1 MEYCFILLLWTWA
14 QQPGFRHC
22 FNFDTKNYKIIA
34 GSKEAQFGYTV
45 QQHEAGGQKWL
56 LVGAPFETSGQ
67 HQTGDVYK
75 CPMNTGVHSNCTRL
89 NLGKVSLN
97 NVSER
102 KDKMRLGMT
111 LTSNPVDHSFVTCGP
126 LWSYECGSSYYSTGI
141 CSKVNEAFKYS
152 RTIAPAF
159 QSKFTI
165 IVIHSRCETYMDIM
179 IVLDGSNSIYPWY
192 EVRDFLVNILQKFY
206 IGPGQIQVGVV
217 QYGSRVVHEFSLNDF
232 RTVEEV
238 VEAAMTIDQRGGEET
253 RTALGINVA
262 RTEGFKRGGRK
273 GAKKVM
279 LVITDGES
287 HDSNDLQQVME
298 DGNADNITTYA
309 IAVLGYYNRRG
320 INPEAFLKEI
330 KYIASDP
337 DEKHFFKVT
346 DESALKDIVDALGER
361 IFSLEGMNP
370 NGTGFGL
377 QMSQA
382 GFSSHIVEDGILVG
396 AVGAYDWN
404 GAVLKET
411 RHGKVIPSKSSYLEE
426 FPEELKNHG
435 AYLGYTVSS
444 VMSAK
449 GKRIYLSGAPRFNH
463 TGKVIVFLLKN
474 NGNLNILQSLKGYQ
488 IGSYYG
494 SELAPLDIDGDGVTD
509 FLLVAAPMF
518 FSSSWERGNVYIY
531 RMTKRNL
538 FILEGTLE
546 IADRNQ
552 NSRFGSAMAPIP
564 DMNGDGYSEVVRIGA
579 AGFSSGLQYFGRS
592 IHGVMDANE
601 DGLVDLA
608 VGAFGDAVL
617 IWSRS
622 VVRIQTNITFEPEK
636 VNTFNKDCRRG
647 GKDVTCMSAVVCLGL
662 DARTEIQSHRV
673 GVWFSVLIDERRY
686 PPRATL
692 NDNDRQQLTRN
703 LTLQYMEES
712 CEDIYFYA
720 QETTDYGHPIVF
732 VVEVGLQSPDE
743 GPVLDRGWPT
753 TFRAELPYWNGC
765 EGDDSCVP
773 DLVLH
778 SRTDL
783 LDIRQF
789 CGSRER
795 AIWALCRHQ
804 GASVGS
810 SVGIVEASRR
820 RFVVDARLENRGEN
834 AYGTTLNI
842 SHSDNLLFS
851 SLVLKDHD
859 DGDIECRAEDREK
872 NVRICNVSSPFMRS
886 LAQVSFRL
894 EFELSHSIFL
904 DHVRVV
910 LDAASDGEEN
920 NPEDNSNNIFHLL
933 KYEADLLFTRESKPP
948 RFDINMDTS
957 WKTIDS
963 SGQRFNLT
971 YHIQNLGFLP
981 VSDLQLTVDVFAVTM
996 GGNHLLQI
1004 TNIDIDPVVSS
1015 NCVLPSSTT
1024 PNHIIPEDLTHVP
1037 QLNHSNSVALPIQCR
1052 LSLPAYQLVRVTV
1065 SGQLQLQA
1073 LLAVRFKTLTLVTAA
1088 SIELS
1093 PSSLMFLHEEKASR
1107 HIILEMRKEED
1118 YRIPVWIIVGS
1129 MLGGLLLLALLILVL
1144 WKLGFFNRQK
1154 QQKDEGGQVANE
1166 KTAEER

>member
-1 MEYCFILLLWTWA
+1 MWTNLQQVNVQLHISCSKCVILESYTTLLPCLR
-14 QQPGFRHC
+14 QC
-22 FNFDTKNYKIIA
+22 FNFDTKKYKIIE

-67 HQTGDVYK
+67 HQTGDIYK
-75 CPMNTGVHSNCTRL
+75 CPMDTSPNTNCTRL

-111 LTSNPVDHSFVTCGP
+111 LTSNPKDNSFVTCGP

-141 CSKVNEAFKYS
+141 CSRVNESFKFS
-152 RTIAPAF
+152 KTISPAF
-159 QSKFTI
+159 Q
-165 IVIHSRCETYMDIM
+165 RCETYMDIM

-192 EVRDFLVNILQKFY
+192 EVQDFLINILQKFY

-217 QYGSRVVHEFSLNDF
+217 QYGSRVVHEFTLNDF
-232 RTVEEV
+232 RSVEEV
-238 VEAAMTIDQRGGEET
+238 VEAAKTIDQRGGEET

-287 HDSNDLQQVME
+287 HDSPDLQKAME
-298 DGNADNITTYA
+298 DTEADNITMYA

-337 DEKHFFKVT
+337 DDKHFFNVT

-361 IFSLEGMNP
+361 IFSLEGVNP

-411 RHGKVIPSKSSYLEE
+411 RHGKVVPPKSSYLEE

-435 AYLGYTVSS
+435 AYLGYTVNS
-444 VMSAK
+444 VVSAK
-449 GKRIYLSGAPRFNH
+449 GRQLYVAGAPRFNH
-463 TGKVIVFLLKN
+463 TGKVIIFTLRN
-474 NGNLNILQSLKGYQ
+474 NGNLTILHSLKGQQ

-518 FSSSWERGNVYIY
+518 FSKGWERGKVYVY
-531 RMTKRNL
+531 RVTQQNHFL
-538 FILEGTLE
+538 LEGTLE
-546 IADRNQ
+546 VSDQSQ
-552 NSRFGSAMAPIP
+552 NSRFGGAMAPIP
-564 DMNGDGYSEVVRIGA
+564 DMNGDSYSEVVVGAPLEDDHQGAIYLFYGQLSGIQHKYRQRIGA
-579 AGFSSGLQYFGRS
+579 AGFSAGLQYFGRS
-592 IHGVMDANE
+592 VHGMMDVNE

-608 VGAFGDAVL
+608 VGALGAAVL

-622 VVRIQTNITFEPEK
+622 VVRIQGKITFEPEK
-636 VNTFNKDCRRG
+636 INTFNKDCRRG
-647 GKDVTCMSAVVCLGL
+647 GKDVTCMSAIVCISLE
-662 DARTEIQSHRV
+662 ARTRMQSHGV
-673 GVWFSVLIDERRY
+673 GVFDERRH
-686 PPRATL
+686 PPRASL
-692 NDNDRQQLTRN
+692 DDNDRQQQSRN
-703 LTLQYMEES
+703 LTLQRGEES
-712 CEDIYFYA
+712 CEHVHFYV
-720 QETTDYGHPIVF
+720 QETADYGHPIVF
-732 VVEVGLQSPDE
+732 VVKVGLQSPDQ
-743 GPVLDRGWPT
+743 GPVLDHGWPT
-753 TFRAELPYWNGC
+753 TFRTEIPFWNGC

-773 DLVLH
+773 DLILH

-783 LDIRQF
+783 LDRRQF
-789 CGSRER
+789 CRPRER
-795 AIWALCRHQ
+795 AAWALCHHQ

-810 SVGIVEASRR
+810 ERVVEASRR
-820 RFVVDARLENRGEN
+820 RLVVEARLENQGEN

-842 SHSDNLLFS
+842 SHSHNLLFS
-851 SLVLKDHD
+851 SLIVKDHSD
-859 DGDIECRAEDREK
+859 IQIECRAEDRER
-872 NVRICNVSSPFMRS
+872 NDRTCNVSSPFMRS
-886 LAQVSFRL
+886 LTQVL
-894 EFELSHSIFL
+894 YLISIVAGSCL
-904 DHVRVV
+904 V
-910 LDAASDGEEN
+910 SSSPSEMS
-920 NPEDNSNNIFHLL
+920 PEDNINNIFHPL
-933 KYEADLLFTRESKPP
+933 KYEADLLFTRDSKPP
-948 RFDINMDTS
+948 RFEINSDHYRN
-957 WKTIDS
+957 KPGS
-963 SGQRFNLT
+963 SGPMFNLT
-971 YHIQNLGFLP
+971 YHIQNLGFFP
-981 VSDLQLTVDVFAVTM
+981 VTDLQFAVDVFAVTKS
-996 GGNHLLQI
+996 GNHLFQI
-1004 TNIDIDPVVSS
+1004 GNIDTDQVRGSV
-1015 NCVLPSSTT
+1015 
-1024 PNHIIPEDLTHVP
+1024 II
-1037 QLNHSNSVALPIQCR
+1037 QCYNVALSIYIN
-1052 LSLPAYQLVRVTV
+1052 LLYTV
-1065 SGQLQLQA
+1065 ATKYIGN
-1073 LLAVRFKTLTLVTAA
+1073 LAPFVKFKTLELVTAA

-1093 PSSLMFLHEEKASR
+1093 PSSPVFLHEERPTR

-1118 YRIPVWIIVGS
+1118 YKIPIWIIVGS
-1129 MLGGLLLLALLILVL
+1129 TLGGLLLLALLILAL

-1154 QQKDEGGQVANE
+1154 QREEEEEQVANG
-1166 KTAEER
+1166 KMPEER